1 MINGSS
7 NPLARQ
13 RLDVLV
19 RSTDGFEIAEMVL
32 RLRGPGQVLGTRQ
45 SGLPD
50 LALASLADDGAV
62 LEDARTA
69 AQELLAHD
77 PELQQHPL
85 LRETLEAQQR
95 RLSGGTPLN

>member
-1 MINGSS
+1 M
-7 NPLARQ
+7 ARQ

-19 RSTDGFEIAEMVL
+19 RSTDGFEIAEMDL

-50 LALASLADDGAV
+50 LALASLADDAAV

-69 AQELLAHD
+69 AQD
-77 PELQQHPL
+77 L
-85 LRETLEAQQR
+85 LRDDPNLERCPQLRDLLDDQQR

>member
-1 MINGSS
+1 M
-7 NPLARQ
+7 
-13 RLDVLV
+13 
-19 RSTDGFEIAEMVL
+19 
-32 RLRGPGQVLGTRQ
+32 LGTRQ
-45 SGLPD
+45 AGLPD

-69 AQELLAHD
+69 AQELLKTD
-77 PELQQHPL
+77 PELEKNPL